1 MTTASPNLHTA
12 GSVLPVRLDA
22 VCGGI
27 GGPALLCTTLPPA
40 DPTLDEEPCWHF
52 VSADCD
58 DYAAEHELAQFH
70 VIFLSAGIPYT
81 VQHLPIVP
89 AADRDLDDGDWLT
102 HSSLTAAQRNSF

>member
-1 MTTASPNLHTA
+1 MLTSNANLHSA
-12 GSVLPVRLDA
+12 GSVLPVRLGA
-22 VCGGI
+22 ACGGI

-52 VSADCD
+52 VSKLFD
-58 DYAAEHELAQFH
+58 DYASEAELSQFH
-70 VIFLSAGIPYT
+70 AFFQAAGIPYT

-102 HSSLTAAQRNSF
+102 HPTLTAAQRNFF